1 MSSVYSAG
9 DSWHCWTSSFSQP
22 KKKTGVGHK
31 NFSFLRNSADK
42 WSKNISI
49 TRSLTEMAS
58 LVQVSMM
65 GCSRLSNSVMS
76 NWVST
81 NNFWVCCSI
90 AKAMAAVTCSYMG
103 KGHNKMQIHIIKI
116 GFHVTGCTTSFF
128 PTSEAMSA
136 QGDKATVS
144 ALLALLNF
152 TLRNREGFF
161 FPYFP
166 FLVFVQEL

>member
-1 MSSVYSAG
+1 MQAELKMCSISSDTVAKMWCHQYTVLGTLGIVEHPVFPSLR
-9 DSWHCWTSSFSQP
+9 
-22 KKKTGVGHK
+22 KKTDVGHK
-31 NFSFLRNSADK
+31 NVSFLRNSVDK

-49 TRSLTEMAS
+49 IRSLTEMAS

-103 KGHNKMQIHIIKI
+103 GKGITKCKYI
-116 GFHVTGCTTSFF
+116 
-128 PTSEAMSA
+128 
-136 QGDKATVS
+136 
-144 ALLALLNF
+144 LLK
-152 TLRNREGFF
+152 
-161 FPYFP
+161 
-166 FLVFVQEL
+166 LVFI